1 MSNSSD
7 PEQLWPVVDRIYRQE
22 ICLLQQADYPE
33 WLSMFAPEFRYRA
46 PVVRNT
52 DARADMVARDGELG
66 YYDEDRT
73 TMELRVGKLASSMA
87 WTEVPPSRLR
97 YFVQLLNITAD
108 RADVV
113 AVSNILVFRT
123 RHEKQENVFHGERSD
138 RFIDVDGQWKV
149 ADRRVVLDGVRLG
162 AENLNIFL

>member
-1 MSNSSD
+1 MTPD
-7 PEQLWPVVDRIYRQE
+7 LLWPIIERGYRRE
-22 ICLLQQADYPE
+22 IRLLQQADYLT
-33 WLSMFAPEFRYRA
+33 WLDQFAPEFRYRT

-73 TMELRVGKLASSMA
+73 TMELRAHKLASTMA
-87 WTEVPPSRLR
+87 WTEIPPSRLR
-97 YFVQLLNITAD
+97 YFTQLLDVWAEAST
-108 RADVV
+108 VV

-123 RHEKQENVFHGERSD
+123 RHESQENVFYGERTD
-138 RFIDVDGQWKV
+138 TFAEFDGEWKIT
-149 ADRRVVLDGVRLG
+149 DRRVVLDRGRLG